1 MRHSVIICHL
11 GLFKTRKIENL
22 VREFGLLLSCEMS
35 QMREG
40 EKTLILFVMCEKATY
55 FYVTEFYKG
64 VSPNL

>member
-11 GLFKTRKIENL
+11 RLFKTRKIENL

-35 QMREG
+35 QMRER
-40 EKTLILFVMCEKATY
+40 EKNLILFVMCEKAKY

-64 VSPNL
+64 V